1 VALVLLVFFVLG
13 AVSAVYWVNNE
24 WGNDAAL
31 WRYGTAI
38 SASGVFLVGAVI
50 AKVGAA
56 LVETL
61 HRVRASLLDAILET
75 RPVAPTFD
83 DAWPESEVT
92 R

>member
-1 VALVLLVFFVLG
+1 LVLLVLFIAA

-24 WGNDAAL
+24 WGGNAAL
-31 WRYGTAI
+31 WRYGTAV

-61 HRVRASLLDAILET
+61 HRVRASLLEAILET
-75 RPVAPTFD
+75 RPATSSFD
-83 DAWPESEVT
+83 DVWPESELS